1 MVKTVLGQLPQ
12 RKVAPNP
19 ETNPNPNRNPNQGAI
34 FLQGN
39 YLVVLKP

>member
-1 MVKTVLGQLPQ
+1 MVKTILGQLPQ
-12 RKVAPNP
+12 KKVAPNP
-19 ETNPNPNRNPNQGAI
+19 ETNPNPNRNQGAI